1 MDPDTTFS
9 PIEFKV
15 IDAQQNQTLQ
25 FEANQIEQLRW
36 NYWHIDQLFDASMAS
51 LSTPLLLHKETIWC
65 ETNKTLISIIF

>member
-1 MDPDTTFS
+1 MAHCHPHGSQMHPIFCQCIVLCTVMDPDTTFS

-36 NYWHIDQLFDASMAS
+36 NY
-51 LSTPLLLHKETIWC
+51 
-65 ETNKTLISIIF
+65 